1 MSRNPH
7 EVSAGGSIIVLF
19 VLLTAIILQAAFIA
33 DARLYWC
40 LFITIPAII
49 LVALFIRSKKINIK

>member
-1 MSRNPH
+1 MSRTPR

-19 VLLTAIILQAAFIA
+19 VLLTAIILQNALIA
-33 DARLYWC
+33 DARWYWC

-49 LVALFIRSKKINIK
+49 LVALFVRSKRIHIK

>member
-19 VLLTAIILQAAFIA
+19 VLLTAIILQDAFIA
-33 DARLYWC
+33 DARWYWC
-40 LFITIPAII
+40 LFVTIPAIV
-49 LVALFIRSKKINIK
+49 LVALFVRNKRINIK

>member
-19 VLLTAIILQAAFIA
+19 VLLTAIILQDAFIA
-33 DARLYWC
+33 DTQWYWC
-40 LFITIPAII
+40 LFITIPAIV
-49 LVALFIRSKKINIK
+49 LVALFVRNKRINIK